1 MKKIFILLI
10 VLVFAACQP
19 SPIQEFFAE
28 KQEDPKFNSLVL
40 PASLLGIAQ
49 DSLNEEQRAAVN
61 SLEKVH
67 FVWQQVDSLT
77 TDISKGIEQAE
88 SALNDPNY
96 ETLMKVQMP
105 WGQGRVLFKGTEDA
119 VDEFVVMGKRDSLLV
134 MARIMGDNMHP
145 KYLMPFLS
153 SMNQAQ
159 PDMEALKP
167 LMMMLQEKEV
177 LPASNQV
184 TDTLTKKS

>member
-1 MKKIFILLI
+1 MAFT
-10 VLVFAACQP
+10 LVSCQD
-19 SPIQEFFAE
+19 SPIQEFFAQ
-28 KQEDPKFNSLVL
+28 KQEDPQFNSLVL
-40 PASLLGIAQ
+40 PASLLGFAQ
-49 DSLNEEQRAAVN
+49 DSLSEQQREAVN
-61 SLEKVH
+61 SLKKVH
-67 FVWQQVDSLT
+67 LIWQEKDSVH
-77 TDISKGIEQAE
+77 TDISAAILHAQ
-88 SALNDPNY
+88 SALEDPNY
-96 ETLMKVQMP
+96 ETMIKVQMP
-105 WGQGRVLFKGTEDA
+105 WGQGQVLFKGTEDA
-119 VDEFVVMGKRDSLLV
+119 VDEFIVMGARDSLLV

-177 LPASNQV
+177 LPTPKQV

>member
-1 MKKIFILLI
+1 MRRIYLWVMAFTL
-10 VLVFAACQP
+10 ASCQD
-19 SPIQEFFAE
+19 SPIQEFFAQ
-28 KQEDPKFNSLVL
+28 KQEDPQFNSLVL

-49 DSLNEEQRAAVN
+49 DSLSEQQREAVN
-61 SLEKVH
+61 SLKKVH
-67 FVWQQVDSLT
+67 LIWQEKDSVH
-77 TDISKGIEQAE
+77 TDISAAILQAQA
-88 SALNDPNY
+88 ALQDPNY
-96 ETLMKVQMP
+96 ETIIKVQMP
-105 WGQGRVLFKGTEDA
+105 WGQGQVLFKGTEDA
-119 VDEFVVMGKRDSLLV
+119 VDEFIVMGARDSLLV

-177 LPASNQV
+177 LPLNQQAK
-184 TDTLTKKS
+184 DSISE